1 MKNFLQSLVYSCSP
15 VLNFDKA
22 MLASDLASSLWQDQT
37 VFLKSNPHTPHPALG
52 IDYGDA
58 RIGIAATDD
67 FGILA
72 HPVETIDRAKT
83 DPISRIAE
91 LVERRKIRT
100 LVVGLPIR
108 MDGSEGESAAKV
120 RAFAALLSERIPGVP
135 IVFVDESLTTSA
147 ASAKLREAG
156 RKARQ
161 QKAVIDQAAAVEI
174 LNAWMGD

>member
-1 MKNFLQSLVYSCSP
+1 MIN
-15 VLNFDKA
+15 ND
-22 MLASDLASSLWQDQT
+22 
-37 VFLKSNPHTPHPALG
+37 SNSPHPALG
-52 IDYGDA
+52 IDHGDA

-72 HPVETIDRAKT
+72 HPVETIDRSKV
-83 DPISRIAE
+83 DPVSRIAD
-91 LVERRKIRT
+91 LVERRQIRT
-100 LVVGLPIR
+100 LVVGLPVR

-120 RAFAALLSERIPGVP
+120 RSFAARLRERLPAIPL
-135 IVFVDESLTTSA
+135 VFVDESLTTSA

-156 RKARQ
+156 RKAKH

>member
-1 MKNFLQSLVYSCSP
+1 MTADN
-15 VLNFDKA
+15 
-22 MLASDLASSLWQDQT
+22 
-37 VFLKSNPHTPHPALG
+37 SNTPHPALG
-52 IDYGDA
+52 IDHGDA

-83 DPISRIAE
+83 DPVSRIAE

-108 MDGSEGESAAKV
+108 MDGTEGESAVKV
-120 RAFAALLSERIPGVP
+120 RTFAGLLRERLPKIPL
-135 IVFVDESLTTSA
+135 VFVDESLTTSA

-161 QKAVIDQAAAVEI
+161 QKSVIDQAAAVEI
-174 LNAWMGD
+174 LNTWMGDSFPPTMGGL